1 MKPAQILAA
10 GLLFFLLFMPV
21 FSYVGD
27 LRVECELSE
36 QDDCSELELTQ
47 SIAGVCLL
55 FGFILSVGGAFKM
68 RIYVPG
74 NSKKRFCSKCGA
86 TGAQNSGL
94 CFVCDTIV
102 TADFP
107 DLVKYTK

>member
-1 MKPAQILAA
+1 MRPAQILAA

-21 FSYVGD
+21 FSYIGD

-36 QDDCSELELTQ
+36 QNNCSELEITQ
-47 SIAGVCLL
+47 SIAGVGLL

-68 RIYVPG
+68 RIYVPR

-86 TGAQNSGL
+86 AGAQSSGL
-94 CFVCDTIV
+94 CFVCDTIETV
-102 TADFP
+102 
-107 DLVKYTK
+107 